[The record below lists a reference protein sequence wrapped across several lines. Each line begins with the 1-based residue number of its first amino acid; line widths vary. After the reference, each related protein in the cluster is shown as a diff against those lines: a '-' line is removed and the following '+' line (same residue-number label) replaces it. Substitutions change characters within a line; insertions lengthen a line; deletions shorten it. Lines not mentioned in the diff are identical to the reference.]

1 MKEKSINLA
10 TPSINLPD
18 ASHVRF
24 TKVPLKKNT
33 EAHIYDNCLPAN
45 VFKEMQKILLGLNF
59 PWYYN
64 EGALYNE
71 DTKYDPIKSPIKNY
85 QDNLNVYQFTY
96 LFLKEGGYAWSSYTE
111 NILPILNVLDARAWI
126 RVKANL
132 GPREPKHLVGG
143 WHYDSSYNKNTPYN
157 DATTAIFY
165 MNNNNGY
172 TLLETGDKIKNVENR
187 LILFPCNVLH
197 TGITQTDTKVRVAL
211 TFNYFGKDK

>member
-1 MKEKSINLA
+1 MKEKSTNL
-10 TPSINLPD
+10 TIPHVNLPD

-24 TKVPLKKNT
+24 TKVSLKKNT

-45 VFKEMQKILLGLNF
+45 VFKEMQDILLGLNF

-71 DTKYDPIKSPIKNY
+71 DTKYDPVKSPIKKY
-85 QDNLNVYQFTY
+85 QDNVDVYQFTH
-96 LFLKEGGYAWSSYTE
+96 LFFKQGGYAWSSYTE

-157 DATTAIFY
+157 DTITAIFY

>member
-1 MKEKSINLA
+1 MKEKSTNL
-10 TPSINLPD
+10 TIPHVNLPD

-24 TKVPLKKNT
+24 TKVSLKKNT

-45 VFKEMQKILLGLNF
+45 VFKEMQEILLGLNF

-71 DTKYDPIKSPIKNY
+71 DTKYDPVKSPIKKY
-85 QDNLNVYQFTY
+85 QDNVDVYQFTH
-96 LFLKEGGYAWSSYTE
+96 LFFKQGGYAWSSYTE

-157 DATTAIFY
+157 DTTTAIFY

>member
-85 QDNLNVYQFTY
+85 QDNLNVYQFTH